1 MEPPGRS
8 NPADGSLEG
17 QLLRALLEHTG
28 DRVYAQ
34 DLDGRI
40 RFASLSLARSLGF
53 DDPDQLIGKTGAVLG
68 ANGDGV
74 MRVPLHDDQG
84 EVVGTAGI
92 GPGGGSGLDVGTD
105 DRDLK
110 SVMHLLCAHAMELT
124 GAEGSAVALLENGEL
139 RFAASRGTP
148 EHRIGELLDQD
159 KSLGGRALRDGRSLI
174 TRDARDDPRTSTSRV
189 DATGVRSIIAIP
201 LRHAGSS
208 VGVLIVLS
216 KSANAFD
223 DEEVRTLEL
232 LAPVVSAGMSHTAEL
247 QAKRAQVEALMRFRA
262 IFEGASVG
270 IVRARAD
277 GRAIEVNA
285 AVLRMLGYE
294 AEEHT
299 SNSFELFTHPDD
311 LEQTREYMRELMAG
325 ERDAYEH
332 DKRYIRKDG
341 EIIWVHVRAWLEPP
355 VEGEPPTAIATI
367 ENITERK
374 LAEIALRENNE
385 RLALVVDTQR
395 DIAAAGVDLEGVMA
409 LIVERSQALTAAEGA
424 MVSLLDGD
432 DLVVGAAS
440 GVASHVVGARRPLAQ
455 SVVRYAFEA
464 HDTLL
469 IERAEGDPRLYSQ
482 FAQSVRDRSH
492 ICVPLFQADRPVGAL
507 NVMTTSDGP
516 RLGDDDR
523 RTLELLAVVLA
534 AALSRAAEFD
544 AKRRQVEALARFEA
558 TYTSAIA
565 GIMTLDR
572 EGRMVDANPALQAL
586 MGYTEKEFAGTRAVD
601 YVHPDDREALLALY
615 RRRAHDEGDSA
626 TLEHRILCKGGE
638 VRWVTSGVSIIRDSD
653 GRFALAIVMVQDVT
667 QRKRT
672 EQALVAQSALNEH
685 QARHDPLTGLA
696 NRTLFGERIERALEA
711 AQPNGNLVAVMVM
724 DMDRFKEVN
733 DSLGHH
739 AGDEL
744 LREVA
749 SRLTGA
755 LRSSDPIARIGGDE
769 FGILLPSPSGY
780 ADVTAAVERLV
791 DSLEEPIGVEGL
803 PIVVEASIGIALFP
817 DDGADIET
825 LLRAADVAM
834 YTAKEEKA
842 GYAFFDGNTRQL
854 DLARLT
860 LVGELRRALEKRE
873 LILHYQPQAR
883 LSDGTVGSVEA
894 LLRWNHPERGLIP
907 PAEFIPLAQQTG
919 LIRPLTLYVMGEAI
933 RQCREWEHEGHRLS
947 VAVNVSARNLLDIEF
962 PKQVQEL
969 LDAWQLDA
977 ARLEVEITE
986 DAVLTN
992 PVRTKAILDEL
1003 AEMGVRL
1010 SIDDFGT
1017 GYSSLAYLK
1026 RLPIT
1031 QIKIDRSFV
1040 MGMATNEDDATIV
1053 RSTID
1058 LGRNLGLDVVAEGV
1072 EAEAI
1077 WKELR
1082 ALGCTIAQGYYL
1094 SRPLPPEELSSWLS
1108 CPQPRTPDQ
1117 LRADAPAPR

>member
-1 MEPPGRS
+1 MEPPSSS
-8 NPADGSLEG
+8 NPVDVSLEG

-53 DDPDQLIGKTGAVLG
+53 DDPEQLIGQTGTILG

-92 GPGGGSGLDVGTD
+92 GPGGGSGLDVEAD
-105 DRDLK
+105 DRDLE
-110 SVMHLLCAHAMELT
+110 SVMQLLCAHAMELT
-124 GAEGSAVALLENGEL
+124 GAEGSAVALLEDDEL
-139 RFAASRGTP
+139 RFAATRGTP
-148 EHRIGELLDQD
+148 EHRLGELLDRD
-159 KSLGGRALRDGRSLI
+159 SSLGGRALRDGRSLI
-174 TRDARDDPRTSTSRV
+174 TRDARDDQRTSSSRV

-208 VGVLIVLS
+208 VGVLLVLS

-223 DEEVRTLEL
+223 DEQVRTLEL
-232 LAPVVSAGMSHTAEL
+232 LAPVVSAGMSHAAEL
-247 QAKRAQVEALMRFRA
+247 QAKRAQVQALMRFRA

-270 IVRARAD
+270 IVRTRAD
-277 GRAIEVNA
+277 GRALEVNS
-285 AVLRMLGYE
+285 AVLRMLGYD
-294 AEEHT
+294 AEEHARKG
-299 SNSFELFTHPDD
+299 FDLFTHPDD
-311 LEQTREYMRELMAG
+311 LEATRENMRQLMAG
-325 ERDAYEH
+325 ERDAYEQ

-341 EIIWVHVRAWLEPP
+341 ELIWVHVRAWLEPL
-355 VEGEPPTAIATI
+355 VEGELPTAIATI

-385 RLALVVDTQR
+385 RLALVVETQR
-395 DIAAAGVDLEGVMA
+395 DIAAAGVDLDAVMG

-424 MVSLLDGD
+424 IVSLLEEDA
-432 DLVVGAAS
+432 LVVGAAT
-440 GVASHVVGARRPLAQ
+440 GVASPLIGTRRPLEQ
-455 SVVRYAFEA
+455 SIVRYAFEA
-464 HDTLL
+464 RDTLL
-469 IERAEGDPRLYSQ
+469 IERAEEDPRLYTE
-482 FAQSVRDRSH
+482 FAQSIRDRSH

-516 RLGDDDR
+516 RLGENDR

-534 AALSRAAEFD
+534 SALSRAAEFD
-544 AKRRQVEALARFEA
+544 AKQRQVEVLARFEA
-558 TYTSAIA
+558 TYTSALA
-565 GIMTLDR
+565 GIMTLDP
-572 EGRMVDANPALQAL
+572 EGRIVDANPALQAL
-586 MGYTEKEFAGTRAVD
+586 MGYSEDEFTGTLAVD
-601 YVHPDDREALLALY
+601 YVHPNDREAMLDMY
-615 RRRAHDEGDSA
+615 RRRSRRDGSA
-626 TLEHRILCKGGE
+626 TLEHRILCKNGD
-638 VRWVTSGVSIIRDSD
+638 VLWVNSSVSFIRDADDNPS
-653 GRFALAIVMVQDVT
+653 LAIVMVQDVT

-696 NRTLFGERIERALEA
+696 NRTLFGERIERALA
-711 AQPNGNLVAVMVM
+711 AARPEGNLVAVMVM

-755 LRSSDPIARIGGDE
+755 LRSSDPIARLGGDE
-769 FGILLPSPSGY
+769 FGILLPTPSGY

-803 PIVVEASIGIALFP
+803 PLVVEASIGIALFP
-817 DDGADIET
+817 DDGADIDT
-825 LLRAADVAM
+825 LMRAADVAM

-842 GYAFFDGNTRQL
+842 GYAFFDGDTRQL

-873 LILHYQPQAR
+873 LVLHYQPQAR
-883 LSDGTVGSVEA
+883 LSDGSVTSVEA

-907 PAEFIPLAQQTG
+907 PAEFIPIAQQTG
-919 LIRPLTLYVMGEAI
+919 LIRPLTLYVMSEAL
-933 RQCREWEHEGHRLS
+933 RQCREWEQEGHRLS

-1058 LGRNLGLDVVAEGV
+1058 LGRNLGLEVVAEGV

-1077 WKELR
+1077 WHELR

-1094 SRPLPPEELSSWLS
+1094 SRPLPPDQLSRWLS
-1108 CPQPRTPDQ
+1108 HPDPRTPDP
-1117 LRADAPAPR
+1117 LRADLPAPR